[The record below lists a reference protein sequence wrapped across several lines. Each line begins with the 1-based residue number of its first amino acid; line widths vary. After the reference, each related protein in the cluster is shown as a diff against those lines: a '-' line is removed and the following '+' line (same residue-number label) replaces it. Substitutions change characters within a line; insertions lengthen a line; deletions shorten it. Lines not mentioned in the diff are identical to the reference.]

1 METIILVTVLS
12 TLGVVALVTAIVV
25 AFFKLRKKVDVNSFD
40 RETENIYNEIGK
52 RFDSLKNE
60 LEYHVT
66 AIYQQMN
73 QEDEDIR
80 RQIDSRLDKLD
91 TKFVQVIN
99 NVKGEIKNLQDT
111 KVSNG
116 KQLLTD

>member
-1 METIILVTVLS
+1 METIILVTVLA
-12 TLGVVALVTAIVV
+12 TLGVVALVSAIVV
-25 AFFKLRKKVDVNSFD
+25 AFNKLTKKVDVNDFD
-40 RETENIYNEIGK
+40 RENENIYNEIDK
-52 RFDSLKNE
+52 RFETLNND
-60 LEYHVT
+60 LEHHVT

-91 TKFVQVIN
+91 TKFVTAIN
-99 NVKGEIKNLQDT
+99 KRKGEIKILQDT

>member
-40 RETENIYNEIGK
+40 RETENIYNEINNRTDDISG
-52 RFDSLKNE
+52 L
-60 LEYHVT
+60 LEKEIHDV
-66 AIYQQMN
+66 YQQMN

-91 TKFVQVIN
+91 TKFVQAIN

-116 KQLLTD
+116 RQLLTD